1 MVQSFHYFSSNH
13 RALLRQ
19 TDYSRNKHAMLTL
32 DAMRRGRKMEEEDN
46 RRRRGRKEKK
56 FNIDQVLTLKY
67 KTLQLQVLCAITH
80 KPSKNS
86 L

>member
-1 MVQSFHYFSSNH
+1 
-13 RALLRQ
+13 
-19 TDYSRNKHAMLTL
+19 
-32 DAMRRGRKMEEEDN
+32 MEEEDN

-56 FNIDQVLTLKY
+56 FNIDQVITHKH

-80 KPSKNS
+80 KLSKDS

>member
-1 MVQSFHYFSSNH
+1 
-13 RALLRQ
+13 
-19 TDYSRNKHAMLTL
+19 
-32 DAMRRGRKMEEEDN
+32 MEEEDN

-56 FNIDQVLTLKY
+56 FNIDQVITHKY

-80 KPSKNS
+80 KPSKDS